1 MSGEF
6 TKFIKTEEIKF
17 KYAKGMRD
25 IIGKEMHPYHEI
37 FFYISGDAKFI
48 SEAGTE
54 RLLPFTTVFIP
65 KETFHCFVVSGD
77 EKDYCRCVFNFENIS
92 ELDAIIS
99 EKMNRIFLTR
109 DETISELFMKLKELT
124 DTSLS
129 RIEKDILLKSIFA
142 QILVYS
148 KEQEHHLFESHIHPI
163 TEKIIEYV
171 EKNIDK
177 PLTVTVLANELYIS
191 ESHLSHIF
199 KKDLHISVH
208 KYILEKRLM
217 LANKKIKSSINP
229 TQAALECGFQDY
241 SGFYKQYKKMFGM
254 SPSKSKYRKYV

>member
-6 TKFIKTEEIKF
+6 AKFIKTNEIKF

-25 IIGKEMHPYHEI
+25 IIGNEIHPYHEI

-48 SEAGTE
+48 SEEGPE

-77 EKDYCRCVFNFENIS
+77 EKDYCRCVFKFENVS

-99 EKMNRIFLTR
+99 ERMNKIFLSR
-109 DETISELFMKLKELT
+109 DETLRELFMKLKELT

-129 RIEKDILLKSIFA
+129 KTEKDILLKAIFA

-148 KEQEHHLFESHIHPI
+148 KEQEQRSFESHIHPI
-163 TEKIIEYV
+163 TEKIVEYV

-177 PLTVTVLANELYIS
+177 PLNITALANELYIS
-191 ESHLSHIF
+191 ESHLAHIF
-199 KKDLHISVH
+199 KRDLHISVH
-208 KYILEKRLM
+208 KYILEKRLV
-217 LANKKIKSSINP
+217 LANNKIKSSVNP
-229 TQAALECGFQDY
+229 TQAALDCGFQDY
-241 SGFYKQYKKMFGM
+241 SGFYKQYKKRFGI
-254 SPSKSKYRKYV
+254 SPSKSKYR